1 MIDTLHVFILGQ
13 APTRLTKKKTR
24 QDFRLCVRDNVKVG
38 HYVAFKHDIEAV
50 YLQIRKLFRNG
61 KNSQISYIKQRVPDD
76 DNFGSTPNLIHARIY
91 KLLGKEILKH
101 GVWDGFPN

>member
-1 MIDTLHVFILGQ
+1 M
-13 APTRLTKKKTR
+13 R
-24 QDFRLCVRDNVKVG
+24 QEFWICVRDNVKVG
-38 HYVAFKHDIEAV
+38 HYVAFKRDIEAV
-50 YLQIRKLFRNG
+50 YLKIRKLFWNS
-61 KNSQISYIKQRVPDD
+61 KNFQISYVKRLVPDD